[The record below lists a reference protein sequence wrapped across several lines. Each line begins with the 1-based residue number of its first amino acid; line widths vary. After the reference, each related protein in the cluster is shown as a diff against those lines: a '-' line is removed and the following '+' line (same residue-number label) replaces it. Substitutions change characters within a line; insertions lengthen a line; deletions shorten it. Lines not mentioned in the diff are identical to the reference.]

1 MSIETLYTKAEVAQ
15 ILKISPNTVSNLIS
29 SRQITVIKG
38 RPVLIP
44 ESALKQFLQNRTK
57 RAVV

>member
-1 MSIETLYTKAEVAQ
+1 MPIENLYTKEETAQ
-15 ILKISPNTVSNLIS
+15 LLKKSINTVSNLIS

-44 ESALKQFLQNRTK
+44 ESAIKQFLQKRTK

>member
-1 MSIETLYTKAEVAQ
+1 MSIETLYTKQEAAR
-15 ILKISPNTVSNLIS
+15 ILKISPNTISNLIC

-44 ESALKQFLQNRTK
+44 ESAIKNFLQKRTK

>member
-1 MSIETLYTKAEVAQ
+1 MAIETLYTKEEAAQ

-44 ESALKQFLQNRTK
+44 ESAIKQFLQKRTK